1 VTLTRAA
8 TGAVLVTP
16 SPTAM
21 VWHEPGRAHEPI
33 AVPGVELRPGEVLV
47 EVELATVCG
56 SDVHTVQGHRR
67 TPAPTV
73 LGHEQLGRIVAL
85 GPGGASA
92 VDGSPLALGD
102 RVVWTVTASCGSCE
116 RCRRGLPQK
125 CLALR
130 KYGHERLERGWELS
144 GGFATHVHLLR
155 GTGIVRVP
163 HALAA
168 ELAAPASCSTATA
181 VAAFEAGATALE
193 GRSDGGR
200 QATSETRTAEA
211 SSRAAESRPGRA
223 DTVDGTAMLV
233 GATVLVGGAGMIGLA
248 VTALASAAGARV
260 VVADPDAGRR
270 ETALRFGARA
280 ALDPAAGPL
289 AAQLASSG
297 LDAPLVAIEASG
309 AAASVCA
316 LVEAAAVGGTVVL
329 VGSVSPGPAVEID
342 PEQVVRRL
350 LTITGVHNY
359 APRHLQRAV
368 DFLWESPGA
377 FADDHLVGARF
388 ALHELDAALEAA
400 ASGAHVRVAIDPQA
414 R

>member
-1 VTLTRAA
+1 MTLTRAA

-47 EVELATVCG
+47 EIELATVCG

-73 LGHEQLGRIVAL
+73 LGHEQLGRVVAL

-92 VDGSPLALGD
+92 IDGSPLALGD

-125 CLALR
+125 CLELR

-163 HALAA
+163 EGLAA
-168 ELAAPASCSTATA
+168 ELAAPSSCSTATA
-181 VAAFEAGATALE
+181 VAALEAGA
-193 GRSDGGR
+193 GPVGPGG
-200 QATSETRTAEA
+200 S
-211 SSRAAESRPGRA
+211 AAAAPRL
-223 DTVDGTAMLV
+223 DGT
-233 GATVLVGGAGMIGLA
+233 TVLVGGAGMIGLA
-248 VTALASAAGARV
+248 VTALATEAGADV
-260 VVADPDAGRR
+260 VVVDPDLARR
-270 ETALRFGARA
+270 ATARRFGAEA
-280 ALDPAAGPL
+280 ALDPADGALAEQIGGHGL
-289 AAQLASSG
+289 AA
-297 LDAPLVAIEASG
+297 PTVAVEASG
-309 AAASVCA
+309 AASSVRA
-316 LVEAAAVGGTVVL
+316 LLEACEVGGTVVL
-329 VGSVSPGPAVEID
+329 VGSVSPGPAVELD

-350 LTITGVHNY
+350 LTVTGVHNY
-359 APRHLQRAV
+359 APRHLQRAIE
-368 DFLWESPGA
+368 FLSGDPGG
-377 FADDHLVGARF
+377 FARDTLVGARL
-388 ALHELDAALEAA
+388 ALDELDAALAAA
-400 ASGAHVRVAIDPQA
+400 ASGAHVRVAVDPHL